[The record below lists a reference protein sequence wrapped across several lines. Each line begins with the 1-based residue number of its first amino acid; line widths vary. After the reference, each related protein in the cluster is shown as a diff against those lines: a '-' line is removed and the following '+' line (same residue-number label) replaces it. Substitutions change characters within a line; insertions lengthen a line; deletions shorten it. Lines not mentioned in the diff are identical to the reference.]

1 MSVEEALHRAIVEY
15 GDAADIR
22 EVLKHL
28 NSIKPVKRAQLD
40 FVKSW
45 KTFLKKLKLI
55 DGEGKLTACGEALL
69 RSEVLEEYLL
79 KNPSLLARKIAFCP
93 GYEFQESD
101 LLPKA
106 VQHDLEMMI
115 VEKRLKKMGFKH
127 INANIKYGNPD
138 GVLVRNGRTYIHE
151 HKTGRLDKSAY
162 IQALLYAKAYEEEHG
177 ELPGIV
183 LTNLED
189 TKVYESEV
197 VRESMKVLNEAL
209 KTVVEKIIA
218 RDFTPGPHCSY
229 CGNANCPILAKH

>member
-1 MSVEEALHRAIVEY
+1 M
-15 GDAADIR
+15 
-22 EVLKHL
+22 K
-28 NSIKPVKRAQLD
+28 N
-40 FVKSW
+40 W

-55 DGEGKLTACGEALL
+55 DGKGELTAYGEALL
-69 RSEVLEEYLL
+69 RSEVLEEYLM

-115 VEKRLKKMGFKH
+115 VEKRLKEMGFKH
-127 INANIKYGNPD
+127 INAKLKYGIPD

-151 HKTGRLDKSAY
+151 HKTGRLDKPAY
-162 IQALLYAKAYEEEHG
+162 IQALLYAKAYEEEHN

-183 LTNLED
+183 LTNLDD

-197 VRESMKVLNEAL
+197 VRESLKVLSEAL

-218 RDFTPGPHCSY
+218 RDFTPGPYCSY
-229 CGNANCPILAKH
+229 CSNVNCPILAKH